1 MRHPVLIASILTLLS
16 ACDKPTPEPETPPIP
31 LTSIT
36 DTTVILFQVY
46 GDREELRAAPLAL
59 VEKGQLTKPVL
70 DEKGWRYLD
79 SVFFAMGRE
88 MPIYRFGSSVG
99 TVGVVRGMWPI
110 DSAPLYDLPG
120 CKNLVPQA
128 RLRFRSTGAATQN
141 LEFLASSVPLRQP
154 PEGRAVPVDG
164 EALARKL
171 ADSTAGVQ
179 SVGTEELHRLQ
190 FVSRWM
196 ATGAGTAG
204 RTLMGNYIDPEAGD
218 AGPGAGATASVL
230 ILAEDSA
237 RTMIVTYRHVASG
250 ASRSVEFQRL
260 VNHADL
266 DGDGIDEMILE
277 AWHYA
282 QVPELVVL
290 KRLRVRWT
298 EAFRVSENWC
308 LDPPAPG
315 TPGATDAAP
324 AGKTP

>member
-16 ACDKPTPEPETPPIP
+16 ACDKPTPDPATPPVP
-31 LTSIT
+31 LTNIT
-36 DTTVILFQVY
+36 DSTVMLFQVF

-59 VEKGQLTKPVL
+59 IENGQLTKPVL
-70 DEKGWRYLD
+70 DATGWRFLD
-79 SVFFAMGRE
+79 SVFFAAGRE
-88 MPIYRFGSSVG
+88 MPLYRFGSAVG
-99 TVGVVRGMWPI
+99 TVGVVRGMWPT

-120 CKNLVPQA
+120 CRDLVPQA
-128 RLRFRSTGAATQN
+128 RMRFRSTGAATQN

-154 PEGRAVPVDG
+154 PEGRSVPADG
-164 EALARKL
+164 EALARRL
-171 ADSTAGVQ
+171 ADSTAAQ
-179 SVGTEELHRLQ
+179 RSVGSEELHRLQ

-196 ATGAGTAG
+196 PTGAGTAG

-230 ILAEDSA
+230 VLAEDSA
-237 RTMIVTYRHVASG
+237 RTMIVTYQHTASG
-250 ASRSVEFQRL
+250 ESRSVEFQRL

-266 DGDGIDEMILE
+266 DGDGVDEIILE

-282 QVPELVVL
+282 GVPELVVL
-290 KRLRVRWT
+290 KRLRARWN

-315 TPGATDAAP
+315 AAKDAA
-324 AGKTP
+324 AGGKAP

>member
-1 MRHPVLIASILTLLS
+1 M
-16 ACDKPTPEPETPPIP
+16 
-31 LTSIT
+31 
-36 DTTVILFQVY
+36 ILFQVY
-46 GDREELRAAPLAL
+46 GDRDELRAAPLAV
-59 VEKGQLTKPVL
+59 VENGQLTKPVL
-70 DEKGWRYLD
+70 DEAGWRHLD
-79 SVFFAMGRE
+79 SIFFAMGRE
-88 MPIYRFGSSVG
+88 MPIYRFGSAVG
-99 TVGVVRGMWPI
+99 NVAVIRGMWPS
-110 DSAPLYDLPG
+110 DSAPLYELPG

-128 RLRFRSTGAATQN
+128 QLRFRSTSSATQN
-141 LEFLASSVPLRQP
+141 LEFLAASVPLRQP
-154 PEGRAVPVDG
+154 PEGRAVPADA
-164 EALARKL
+164 EALARRL
-171 ADSTAGVQ
+171 ADSTAALR

-196 ATGAGTAG
+196 ATGAGSAG

-266 DGDGIDEMILE
+266 DGDGVDEMILE

-282 QVPELVVL
+282 GVPELVVL
-290 KRLRVRWT
+290 KRLRVRWS

-324 AGKTP
+324 EGKTP